1 MIEINKRFTEVMEVL
16 NHLDPNY
23 YNMIPS
29 DVISLIENNK
39 TFLTLDFSNYQN
51 YIWKYDETKDL
62 INQNLP
68 RDTIVILSMINTNY
82 LLNPDQQEY
91 FIKLHKY
98 NQTKVEEEKLNK
110 HDPTKLFEDNL
121 SHMSNNEE
129 ITEDNKDKQ
138 MIVVKK
144 SFINTIINKLKSLLF
159 KK

>member
-1 MIEINKRFTEVMEVL
+1 MKAKEVMEVL

-39 TFLTLDFSNYQN
+39 DSN
-51 YIWKYDETKDL
+51 YIWKYDETKEL

-68 RDTIVILSMINTNY
+68 RDTIVILSMINTNF

-129 ITEDNKDKQ
+129 TSEDNKDKQ

>member
-39 TFLTLDFSNYQN
+39 DSN
-51 YIWKYDETKDL
+51 YIWKYDETKEL

-68 RDTIVILSMINTNY
+68 RDTIVILSMINTNF

-129 ITEDNKDKQ
+129 TSEDNKDKQ

>member
-16 NHLDPNY
+16 KHLDSNC

-39 TFLTLDFSNYQN
+39 DSN
-51 YIWKYDETKDL
+51 YIWKYDETKEL

-68 RDTIVILSMINTNY
+68 RDTIVILSMINTNF

-129 ITEDNKDKQ
+129 TSEDNKDKQ

>member
-16 NHLDPNY
+16 NHLDSKY

-29 DVISLIENNK
+29 DVIKLIENNK
-39 TFLTLDFSNYQN
+39 DQN

-68 RDTIVILSMINTNY
+68 RDTIVILSMINTYY

-110 HDPTKLFEDNL
+110 HDPTKVFEDNL
-121 SHMSNNEE
+121 SHMSYNEE
-129 ITEDNKDKQ
+129 VTEDNKDKQ

>member
-16 NHLDPNY
+16 NHLDSKY

-39 TFLTLDFSNYQN
+39 DQDYM
-51 YIWKYDETKDL
+51 WKYDETKDL

-98 NQTKVEEEKLNK
+98 NQTKVEEEKL
-110 HDPTKLFEDNL
+110 

-129 ITEDNKDKQ
+129 TTEDNKDKQ

>member
-16 NHLDPNY
+16 NHLDSKY

-39 TFLTLDFSNYQN
+39 DPN
-51 YIWKYDETKDL
+51 YIWKYDETKEL

-82 LLNPDQQEY
+82 LLNPEQQEY

-110 HDPTKLFEDNL
+110 HNPIKLFEDNL

>member
-16 NHLDPNY
+16 NHLDSNY

-39 TFLTLDFSNYQN
+39 DSN
-51 YIWKYDETKDL
+51 YIWKYDETKEL

-82 LLNPDQQEY
+82 LLNTEQQEY

-110 HDPTKLFEDNL
+110 HNPKKLFEDNL
-121 SHMSNNEE
+121 SHMSYNEE